1 MEPFFEPVVS
11 KPCVE
16 KKYNPKFS
24 NNSLH
29 NNKMGYEGEKE
40 VEYHL
45 KKSNIGMYIM
55 NDINLSI
62 DGFNAQVDFV
72 VVTSHHCYFI
82 ECKNFNARIIHADEN
97 GNFEISSKGKRHTM
111 TSPLFQADEQLSVFE
126 RIYLRDKENTDKI
139 FNNLNFK
146 DYFKTIAVFA
156 NPENRLRIDKAPYK
170 LRNRILKIDGLVNYI
185 KEDDNHSS
193 IHIPKEQME
202 EIANYF
208 LKNDKGYK
216 PDSSSIIREKKLI
229 NTDDVAAEAEILYKT
244 GKINNNQI
252 DELINKIENLEKE
265 FNNKHYE
272 SPTTLPDKTD
282 KVTKREEV
290 SETGRNNNPW
300 ILLTLFFITIAIAIL
315 FFGTIPNKKTSNS
328 NDSNT
333 EETITNQN
341 NNINTTKQVVNK
353 SLNDNTINALNNLKN
368 AYNNAKQY
376 GFDLYDYN
384 SCLYLKESLFDSLTC
399 SGKPMQVNYISDNN
413 ISIYK
418 NFNCYYL
425 KYDLNNKKII
435 SSSQKYVGYNNECP
449 GKDIGLIHYD
459 STNQYLAKIGG
470 YNRILRMARYAYN
483 KTSGFDGYYDFSH
496 VSERGGNPN
505 LTTTYKTFVDDYFR
519 TISNKCD
526 FACKTNSLEEFNK
539 MVEYFYYIMR

>member
-1 MEPFFEPVVS
+1 MEPFFEPTVS

-82 ECKNFNARIIHADEN
+82 ECKNFNAKIVTVDEN
-97 GNFEISSKGKRHTM
+97 GYFEISSKGKRYAM
-111 TSPLFQADEQLSVFE
+111 PSPIYQADEQLSVFE
-126 RIYLRDKENTDKI
+126 KIYLKDKENMDRF
-139 FNNLNFK
+139 FNGLSFK
-146 DYFKTIAVFA
+146 DYFKTIVVFT
-156 NPENRLRIDKAPYK
+156 NPENRLNIKKAPYK

-185 KEDDNHSS
+185 KEDDKPGS
-193 IHIPKEQME
+193 IHISKEQME

-208 LKNDKGYK
+208 LKNDVVEKQNLKKSIDSDLLRTDRFNDVYDGLATSDGY
-216 PDSSSIIREKKLI
+216 SYNKKYG
-229 NTDDVAAEAEILYKT
+229 NYK
-244 GKINNNQI
+244 KSKQY
-252 DELINKIENLEKE
+252 
-265 FNNKHYE
+265 YE
-272 SPTTLPDKTD
+272 RKTD
-282 KVTKREEV
+282 KFPIIRFIILLLIAM
-290 SETGRNNNPW
+290 W
-300 ILLTLFFITIAIAIL
+300 ILGVAFSKPL
-315 FFGTIPNKKTSNS
+315 SNS
-328 NDSNT
+328 SNT
-333 EETITNQN
+333 DSGYDTIQPNS
-341 NNINTTKQVVNK
+341 NINPTNTTKQVVSK
-353 SLNDNTINALNNLKN
+353 SLNDNTINALNNLKL
-368 AYNNAKQY
+368 AYNNAKQN
-376 GFDLYDYN
+376 GFDLYNYN
-384 SCLYLKESLFDSLTC
+384 DCSYLKESIFDGLSC
-399 SGKPMQVNYISDNN
+399 SGKPMQVNLISNN
-413 ISIYK
+413 SISIYH
-418 NFNCYYL
+418 NFTCYYL
-425 KYDLNNKKII
+425 DYDLSNKKII

-470 YNRILRMARYAYN
+470 YNKILRMARYAYN
-483 KTSGFDGYYDFSH
+483 KTSGFDGYYDFTH
-496 VSERGGNPN
+496 ISERGGNPN

-519 TISNKCD
+519 TISNKCVS
-526 FACKTNSLEEFNK
+526 CKTNSLEDFNK